1 MLFTESHRGDLAK
14 LIAIGGAILVSGCA
28 DISGSGSHMVSL
40 SVTTRS
46 TGGLSRTVG
55 LSRDI
60 AIGPNGDL
68 VLKKVQLVL
77 GRIEISR
84 TDQATCAG
92 DDEDTGDDDV
102 MSSDRQS
109 GHDGE
114 GEDDCEEVAGD
125 PLLIDVP
132 VDDAV
137 HTVVNVPLAA
147 GTYKRLEAK
156 VTPVDAT
163 TLAALGGPSDM
174 AGKSVRVEGTFKG
187 TPFVYTSPVRTG
199 LELEFDPPLIIDG
212 TTRNATVNIDVTRW
226 FLAGGVVIDP
236 ATANAG
242 GVNSD
247 LVARNIR
254 NSFHAFEDDD
264 RGGDED
270 HEGEHGG

>member
-1 MLFTESHRGDLAK
+1 MLKELHRGDLAK
-14 LIAIGGAILVSGCA
+14 LVAVGGAILISGCA

-46 TGGLSRTVG
+46 TGALSRTVG

-60 AIGPNGDL
+60 AIGPSGEL

-84 TDQATCAG
+84 TDQATCVDDNGDAG
-92 DDEDTGDDDV
+92 DDDAV
-102 MSSDRQS
+102 ASDRQS
-109 GHDGE
+109 G
-114 GEDDCEEVAGD
+114 EDDNEDCEEVAGV
-125 PLLIDVP
+125 PLLINVP

-137 HTVVNVPLAA
+137 HTVINVPLAA

-163 TLAALGGPSDM
+163 TLTALGGPSDM

-199 LELEFDPPLIIDG
+199 LELEFNPPLIIDG
-212 TTRNATVNIDVTRW
+212 TTKNATVNIDVTKW
-226 FLAGGVVIDP
+226 FLAGGTVIDP
-236 ATANAG
+236 STANVG

-254 NSFHAFEDDD
+254 NSFNAFEDDD
-264 RGGDED
+264 RGGDDD